1 MVERSCINSVRVG
14 FCIQLT
20 CEPIVTS
27 HYTEGIQGKGL
38 SGPKMDAI
46 EKGNTSKGLLSQIGY
61 LFGVY
66 KPDQERPLSTTNLID
81 KV

>member
-14 FCIQLT
+14 FCTQLT

-27 HYTEGIQGKGL
+27 YYTEGIWGEGL

-46 EKGNTSKGLLSQIGY
+46 QKGNASKGLLS
-61 LFGVY
+61 
-66 KPDQERPLSTTNLID
+66 
-81 KV
+81 